1 MTSLWEF
8 LKPPINTAISVLH
21 CQSHTSFSKQCRYRW
36 EAANKERVKS
46 LRSFKIVFWN
56 YLLVNKLFCSKN
68 KKNSPWSDCIEFL
81 YKSLHATYLVI
92 LLSSADSF
100 QNKYFQEI
108 SGKKS
113 RCQIVW
119 IQIRTKHTV
128 GPDLTPNCSWMLSAD
143 DKSLMISCFQKRDI
157 SRFSRTKVNL
167 CKCIYYNIVTLF
179 VSTSIHFYFTLL
191 VGNYLGIL
199 SSAVFSKLIYYI
211 VPSLSLSESQTVWI
225 QIRSDILSVL
235 IWF

>member
-1 MTSLWEF
+1 MF
-8 LKPPINTAISVLH
+8 LLPWQQIAGFWPHGEAITWWLIPINTEISVLH

-68 KKNSPWSDCIEFL
+68 KKIVPDQTALIFL

-157 SRFSRTKVNL
+157 SRFSRTKVDL
-167 CKCIYYNIVTLF
+167 IFMQV
-179 VSTSIHFYFTLL
+179 HLL
-191 VGNYLGIL
+191 
-199 SSAVFSKLIYYI
+199 
-211 VPSLSLSESQTVWI
+211 
-225 QIRSDILSVL
+225 
-235 IWF
+235 

>member
-1 MTSLWEF
+1 MF
-8 LKPPINTAISVLH
+8 LLPWQQIAGFWPHGEAITWCLIPINREFSVLH

-36 EAANKERVKS
+36 EAAKKERVKS

-68 KKNSPWSDCIEFL
+68 KKIVPDQTALNFL

-119 IQIRTKHTV
+119 IQIRTKHTD
-128 GPDLTPNCSWMLSAD
+128 GPDLTPSCSWMLSAD
-143 DKSLMISCFQKRDI
+143 DKSLMISCFQKRVI

-167 CKCIYYNIVTLF
+167 IFMQV
-179 VSTSIHFYFTLL
+179 HLL
-191 VGNYLGIL
+191 
-199 SSAVFSKLIYYI
+199 
-211 VPSLSLSESQTVWI
+211 
-225 QIRSDILSVL
+225 
-235 IWF
+235 